1 MKVLLNRPPG
11 ELIILK
17 QLQREEG
24 NSKDSSE
31 KKLYTFPLPN
41 HYGWIQ
47 QKKKRKEKKKM
58 KYQPTIL
65 CRLPSFSKVS
75 LCQEESEGLV
85 TVGAALLTEQTF
97 HASDLENIW
106 L

>member
-1 MKVLLNRPPG
+1 
-11 ELIILK
+11 
-17 QLQREEG
+17 
-24 NSKDSSE
+24 
-31 KKLYTFPLPN
+31 
-41 HYGWIQ
+41 
-47 QKKKRKEKKKM
+47 M